1 MFCFRLHFFLL
12 RNLPL
17 LFVNLIV
24 LIMWLFMLNHLNVYL
39 NDYLMKIVIVLIKV
53 RRSEREEKS

>member
-1 MFCFRLHFFLL
+1 
-12 RNLPL
+12 
-17 LFVNLIV
+17 
-24 LIMWLFMLNHLNVYL
+24 MLNHLNVYL